1 MEITK
6 QTAGQFTELIIKGRL
21 DGYWADHLTSA
32 LEEVVRGGADH
43 VRLNL
48 AGVGYISSMGI
59 RVLMKFYEQL
69 HGINGALVVSS
80 PSEPVKRVLGMMHLG
95 KLLISE
101 SADPAPATVS
111 EPGRRIDGK
120 TASFEIFDCAPNAK
134 LKCAVVGDPALLSSC
149 GFRNEHSRT
158 MTFPESAMAIG
169 LGAFGHHFEDCERR
183 FGEFLSVTG
192 AVAYQPTD
200 GSNVPDYL
208 IAEGSFVP
216 ELKVL
221 YALVCEGPFASLARF
236 EANSEPGTL
245 SLSDLAEAALE
256 ISGAA
261 TAGIAMIAESAG
273 LIGAALRQAP
283 TQSAFKGEL
292 FHYPEARRW
301 LSFSPEH
308 SHMRSLAVI
317 AGVASRSP
325 DGLLAPMLRPIGPGS
340 PIRGHFH
347 AAAFSYRPIRKGRVD
362 LKTTIKSVFEAETL
376 QGVLHLLVDD
386 RESAAAAQSEFVRGS
401 CWISPI
407 AEVA

>member
-6 QTAGQFTELIIKGRL
+6 QSAGQFTELIIKGRL

-48 AGVGYISSMGI
+48 AGVGYISSMGV
-59 RVLMKFYEQL
+59 RVLIKFYRQL
-69 HGINGALVVSS
+69 HGINGALLVSN
-80 PSEPVKRVLGMMHLG
+80 PSEPVKRVLEMMHLG

-101 SADPAPATVS
+101 SVDPAPAAVPET
-111 EPGRRIDGK
+111 GRRIDRK
-120 TASFEIFDCAPNAK
+120 TACFEVYDCAPNAK
-134 LKCAVVGDPALLSSC
+134 LECAVVGNPTLLSSC

-169 LGAFGHHFEDCERR
+169 LGAFGHHFDDCEQR
-183 FGEFLSVTG
+183 FGEFLSVAG
-192 AVAYQPTD
+192 AAAYQPTD

-208 IAEGSFVP
+208 IAEGSFIP
-216 ELKVL
+216 ELQVL
-221 YALVCEGPFASLARF
+221 YALVCKGLFASLARF
-236 EANSEPGTL
+236 EANSEPGAVPL
-245 SLSDLAEAALE
+245 NDLAEAALE

-261 TAGIAMIAESAG
+261 TVGIAMIAESAG

-283 TQSAFKGEL
+283 TQSAFKGDF

-317 AGVASRSP
+317 AGVASRTPNGS
-325 DGLLAPMLRPIGPGS
+325 LAPMLRPMGRGS
-340 PIRGHFH
+340 SITGHFH
-347 AAAFSYRPIRKGRVD
+347 AAAFSYRPIQKGRVD

-376 QGVLHLLVDD
+376 QGVLHLLADD
-386 RESAAAAQSEFVRGS
+386 RESAAVAQSEFVRGS

>member
-6 QTAGQFTELIIKGRL
+6 QSAGQFTELIIKGRL

-48 AGVGYISSMGI
+48 AGVNYISSMGI
-59 RVLMKFYEQL
+59 RVLVKFYQQL
-69 HGINGALVVSS
+69 HGINGALVVSN
-80 PSEPVKRVLGMMHLG
+80 PSEQVKRVLEMMHLG

-101 SADPAPATVS
+101 SAGPAPAVVPET
-111 EPGRRIDGK
+111 GRRIDRNM
-120 TASFEIFDCAPNAK
+120 ASFEVFDCVPNAK
-134 LKCAVVGDPALLSSC
+134 LECTVVGNPALLSSC

-158 MTFPESAMAIG
+158 MTFPESVMAIG
-169 LGAFGHHFEDCERR
+169 LGAFGHHFGDCEQR
-183 FGEFLSVTG
+183 FGEFLSVAG
-192 AVAYQPTD
+192 AAAYQPTD

-208 IAEGSFVP
+208 IAEGSFIP
-216 ELKVL
+216 ELQVL
-221 YALVCEGPFASLARF
+221 YALVCKGSFANLARF
-236 EANSEPGTL
+236 EANNERGVLP
-245 SLSDLAEAALE
+245 LSDLVGAALE
-256 ISGAA
+256 FSGAA

-283 TQSAFKGEL
+283 TQSAFKGEI
-292 FHYPEARRW
+292 FQYPEARRW

-308 SHMRSLAVI
+308 SHMRSLVVL
-317 AGVASRSP
+317 AGVASRS
-325 DGLLAPMLRPIGPGS
+325 DGRLALMLRPIGPGS
-340 PIRGHFH
+340 SITAHFH
-347 AAAFSYRPIRKGRVD
+347 AAAFSYRPIQKGRVD

-376 QGVLHLLVDD
+376 QGVLHLLADD
-386 RESAAAAQSEFVRGS
+386 RVSAVATQSEFVRGS